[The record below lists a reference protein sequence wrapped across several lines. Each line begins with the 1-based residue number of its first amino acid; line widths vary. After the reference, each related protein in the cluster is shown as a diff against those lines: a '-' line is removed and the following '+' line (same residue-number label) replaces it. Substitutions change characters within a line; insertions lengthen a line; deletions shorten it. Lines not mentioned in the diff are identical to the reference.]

1 MNLSDKKVVF
11 ILLRIYSNKIVLR
24 DSLDKG
30 YIEIEGNRKTDVVL
44 GRKPEGDFID
54 MTGKFVLPGLIN
66 IHSLDFVKEISS
78 KYIKFFT
85 EEKAFYQV
93 EKLLAESGI
102 TTVFHTFTLDKFSEG
117 RDLEEVI
124 EKLTYVKNYRKRRFL
139 IDHKVH
145 LKFKL
150 GDINLNRKLK
160 ALFDAECVDFVTC
173 TGYHSEILEEY
184 QEQYYAQYLQNQFE
198 IDEELARKITERL
211 RELREESALDELSYK
226 MKFAKSRKIPFAV
239 SKCEL
244 VEKLKETYKI
254 GIDLLVD
261 PKSEKSMEYVSCN
274 NLSASIDVESLV
286 DENSIIDY
294 VDEMADDNI
303 NILSASNRS
312 RDILEYVFNLEGNI
326 GLPKAVRLASYN
338 PAMALGM
345 HDKGEIAPG
354 KEADIIVVD
363 IFEDLPINIMTISDG
378 KVIVKYNYN

>member
-1 MNLSDKKVVF
+1 
-11 ILLRIYSNKIVLR
+11 LLRIYSNKLVLK

-30 YIEIEGNRKTDVVL
+30 YIDIEGNKITNVVL
-44 GRKPEGDFID
+44 GKKPVGDFLD
-54 MTGKFVLPGLIN
+54 MSDKYVLPGLIN

-78 KYIKFFT
+78 KYIKFFS

-93 EKLLAESGI
+93 EKLLAESGV

-124 EKLTYVKNYRKRRFL
+124 EKLTYIKNYRKRKFL

-150 GDINLNRKLK
+150 GDIRINSKLK

-173 TGYHSEILEEY
+173 TGYHSEVLEGY
-184 QEQYYAQYLQNQFE
+184 QEQYYSQYLQTEFD
-198 IDEELARKITERL
+198 IDEELANRVTERL
-211 RELREESALDELSYK
+211 RDLREDSALDDLSYK
-226 MKFAKSRKIPFAV
+226 IKFAKSRNIPFAV

-254 GIDLLVD
+254 DIDLLVD
-261 PKSEKSMEYVSCN
+261 PRTEKSMEYICKN
-274 NLSASIDVESLV
+274 RLNASIDVECLV
-286 DENSIIDY
+286 AEESVIDF

-303 NILSASNRS
+303 SILSASNRS
-312 RDILEYVFNLEGNI
+312 RDILEYVFKIEENI

-338 PAMALGM
+338 PAMALGLT
-345 HDKGEIAPG
+345 DKGELAIG

-363 IFEDLPINIMTISDG
+363 IFENLPINIMTISDG
-378 KVIVKYNYN
+378 KIIVNYNYN

>member
-1 MNLSDKKVVF
+1 M
-11 ILLRIYSNKIVLR
+11 LRIYSNKLVLK

-30 YIEIEGNRKTDVVL
+30 YIEIEGNRITNVVL
-44 GRKPEGDFID
+44 GKKPEGDYLD
-54 MTGKFVLPGLIN
+54 MSGKFVLPGLIN

-78 KYIKFFT
+78 KYIKFFS

-93 EKLLAESGI
+93 EKLLAESGV

-124 EKLTYVKNYRKRRFL
+124 EKLTYVKNYRNRKFL

-150 GDINLNRKLK
+150 GDISINRKIK

-173 TGYHSEILEEY
+173 TGYHSEVLEEY
-184 QEQYYAQYLQNQFE
+184 QEQYFSQYLQTEFD
-198 IDEELARKITERL
+198 IDEEKANQVTARL
-211 RELREESALDELSYK
+211 RELREDSALDELSYK
-226 MKFAKSRKIPFAV
+226 IKFAKSRNIPFAV

-261 PKSEKSMEYVSCN
+261 PKTQKSMEYIN
-274 NLSASIDVESLV
+274 KNKLSASVDVECLV
-286 DENSIIDY
+286 AEDSCIDF

-303 NILSASNRS
+303 SILSASNRS
-312 RDILEYVFNLEGNI
+312 RDILEYVFKIEGNI

-338 PAMALGM
+338 PAMALGLK
-345 HDKGEIAPG
+345 DKGEIAIG

-363 IFEDLPINIMTISDG
+363 IFENLPINIMTISDG
-378 KVIVKYNYN
+378 KVIVNYNYN

>member
-1 MNLSDKKVVF
+1 M
-11 ILLRIYSNKIVLR
+11 LRIYSNKIVLR
-24 DSLDKG
+24 DSVDKG
-30 YIEIEGNRKTDVVL
+30 YIDIEGNRIKDVVL
-44 GRKPEGDFID
+44 GEKPEGDYID
-54 MTGKFVLPGLIN
+54 MSGKYILPGLIN

-102 TTVFHTFTLDKFSEG
+102 TTVFHTFTLDKFSED

-124 EKLTYVKNYRKRRFL
+124 EKLTYVKNYRKRKFL

-150 GDINLNRKLK
+150 GDVNLNKRLK

-173 TGYHSEILEEY
+173 TGYNSDIIEEY
-184 QEQYYAQYLQNQFE
+184 QEQYYSQYLQDRFE
-198 IDEELARKITERL
+198 IDEELANRISERL

-226 MKFAKSRKIPFAV
+226 IKFAKSRKIPFAV

-244 VEKLKETYKI
+244 VEKLRETYKI

-261 PKSEKSMEYVSCN
+261 PRNPKSMEYIRCN
-274 NLSASIDVESLV
+274 NLSASIDVECLV
-286 DENSIIDY
+286 AEYSSIDF

-303 NILSASNRS
+303 NILSASKRS

-345 HDKGEIAPG
+345 YEKGEIAPG

-378 KVIVKYNYN
+378 KIIVKYNYN

>member
-1 MNLSDKKVVF
+1 M
-11 ILLRIYSNKIVLR
+11 LRIYSNKLVLK

-30 YIEIEGNRKTDVVL
+30 YIDIEGNRIIDVVL
-44 GRKPEGDFID
+44 GKKPEGDYLD
-54 MTGKFVLPGLIN
+54 MSGKFVLPGLIN

-78 KYIKFFT
+78 KYIKFFS

-124 EKLTYVKNYRKRRFL
+124 KMLTYVKNYRNRRFL

-150 GDINLNRKLK
+150 GDIRINSTLK
-160 ALFDAECVDFVTC
+160 DLFDADCVDFATC
-173 TGYHSEILEEY
+173 TGYHSEVFEEY
-184 QEQYYAQYLQNQFE
+184 QEQYFSQYLQSEFN
-198 IDEELARKITERL
+198 IDEELASQVTERI
-211 RELREESALDELSYK
+211 RELREDSALDDLSYQI
-226 MKFAKSRKIPFAV
+226 KFAQLRGIPFAV
-239 SKCEL
+239 SKCEI
-244 VEKLKETYKI
+244 VEKLRETYKI
-254 GIDLLVD
+254 DIDLLVD
-261 PKSEKSMEYVSCN
+261 PKNEKTMNYICEN
-274 NLSASIDVESLV
+274 NLNASIDVECLV
-286 DENSIIDY
+286 AEGNC
-294 VDEMADDNI
+294 VDFVDAMADDNI

-312 RDILEYVFNLEGNI
+312 RDILEYVFKIEENI

-345 HDKGEIAPG
+345 KDKGELAIG

-363 IFEDLPINIMTISDG
+363 IFDNLPINIMTISDG
-378 KVIVKYNYN
+378 KIIVNYNYN

>member
-1 MNLSDKKVVF
+1 M
-11 ILLRIYSNKIVLR
+11 
-24 DSLDKG
+24 DKG
-30 YIEIEGNRKTDVVL
+30 YIDIEGNRITDVVL
-44 GRKPEGDFID
+44 GEKPEGDYID
-54 MTGKFVLPGLIN
+54 MSGKYVLPGLIN

-102 TTVFHTFTLDKFSEG
+102 TTVFHTFTLDKFSED

-124 EKLTYVKNYRKRRFL
+124 EKLTYVKSYRKRKFL

-150 GDINLNRKLK
+150 GDVNLNKRLK

-173 TGYHSEILEEY
+173 TGYNSDIIEEY
-184 QEQYYAQYLQNQFE
+184 QEQYYSQYLQDRFE
-198 IDEELARKITERL
+198 IDEELAGRISERL
-211 RELREESALDELSYK
+211 KELREESALDELSYK
-226 MKFAKSRKIPFAV
+226 IKFAKSRKIPFAV

-244 VEKLKETYKI
+244 VEKLRETYKI

-261 PKSEKSMEYVSCN
+261 PRNPKSMEYISCN
-274 NLSASIDVESLV
+274 NLSASIDVECLV
-286 DENSIIDY
+286 AENSSIDF
-294 VDEMADDNI
+294 VDEMAEDNI
-303 NILSASNRS
+303 NILSASKRS

-345 HDKGEIAPG
+345 YEKGEIAPG

-378 KVIVKYNYN
+378 KIIVKYNYN

>member
-1 MNLSDKKVVF
+1 MFV
-11 ILLRIYSNKIVLR
+11 LLRIYSNKLVLR

-30 YIEIEGNRKTDVVL
+30 YIEIEGNIIKDVVI
-44 GRKPEGDFID
+44 GKKPEGEYLD

-78 KYIKFFT
+78 KYIKFFS

-102 TTVFHTFTLDKFSEG
+102 TTVFHTFTLDKFMED
-117 RDLEEVI
+117 RTLDEVI
-124 EKLTYVKNYRKRRFL
+124 EKLTYIKNYRKRRFL

-150 GDINLNRKLK
+150 GDAGLNKKLK
-160 ALFDAECVDFVTC
+160 ALFDADCVDFVTC
-173 TGYHSEILEEY
+173 SGYHSELLEDY
-184 QEQYYAQYLQNQFE
+184 HEQYFTQYLQTQFD
-198 IDEELARKITERL
+198 IDEEDARKVAERM
-211 RELREESALDELSYK
+211 RELRLDSSLDDISYK
-226 MKFAKSRKIPFAV
+226 IKFAKSRKIPFAV

-254 GIDLLVD
+254 EIDIIVD
-261 PKSEKSMEYVSCN
+261 PKNSKSMNYVCAN
-274 NLSASIDVESLV
+274 NLSTSVDVECLV
-286 DENSIIDY
+286 DGNSGIDY
-294 VDEMADDNI
+294 VDEMIDDNI
-303 NILSASNRS
+303 SMISASNRS

-338 PAMALGM
+338 PAMALGLY
-345 HDKGEIAPG
+345 DKGELAPG

>member
-1 MNLSDKKVVF
+1 M
-11 ILLRIYSNKIVLR
+11 LRIYSNKLVLK

-30 YIEIEGNRKTDVVL
+30 YIDIEGNKITDVVL
-44 GRKPEGDFID
+44 GKKPEGDYLD
-54 MTGKFVLPGLIN
+54 MSGKFVLPGLIN

-78 KYIKFFT
+78 KYIKFFS

-93 EKLLAESGI
+93 EKLLAESGV

-150 GDINLNRKLK
+150 GDVRINRKLK

-173 TGYHSEILEEY
+173 TGYHSEVLEEY
-184 QEQYYAQYLQNQFE
+184 QEQYYSQYLQTEFD
-198 IDEELARKITERL
+198 IDEELAIQVTERL
-211 RELREESALDELSYK
+211 RDLREDSALDDLSYK
-226 MKFAKSRKIPFAV
+226 IKFAKLRNIPFAV

-254 GIDLLVD
+254 DIDLLVD
-261 PKSEKSMEYVSCN
+261 PKNEKSMEYICKN
-274 NLSASIDVESLV
+274 NLNASIDVECLV
-286 DENSIIDY
+286 AEDGGIDF

-303 NILSASNRS
+303 SILSASNRS
-312 RDILEYVFNLEGNI
+312 RDILEYVFKIEENI

-338 PAMALGM
+338 PAMALGLK
-345 HDKGEIAPG
+345 DKGELAIG

-378 KVIVKYNYN
+378 KIIVNYNYN

>member
-1 MNLSDKKVVF
+1 M
-11 ILLRIYSNKIVLR
+11 LRIYSNKLVLK

-30 YIEIEGNRKTDVVL
+30 YIDIEGNKITNIVL
-44 GRKPEGDFID
+44 GKKPVGDFLD
-54 MTGKFVLPGLIN
+54 MSDKYVLPGLIN

-78 KYIKFFT
+78 KYIKFFS

-93 EKLLAESGI
+93 EKLLAESGV

-124 EKLTYVKNYRKRRFL
+124 EKLTYIKNYRKRKFL

-150 GDINLNRKLK
+150 GDIRINSKLK

-173 TGYHSEILEEY
+173 TGYHSEVLEGY
-184 QEQYYAQYLQNQFE
+184 QEQYYSQYLQTEFD
-198 IDEELARKITERL
+198 IDEELANRVTERL
-211 RELREESALDELSYK
+211 RDLREDSALDDLSYK
-226 MKFAKSRKIPFAV
+226 IKFAKSRNIPFAV

-254 GIDLLVD
+254 DMDLLVD
-261 PKSEKSMEYVSCN
+261 PRTEKSMEYICKN
-274 NLSASIDVESLV
+274 HLNASIDVECLV
-286 DENSIIDY
+286 AEDSVIDF

-303 NILSASNRS
+303 SILSASNRS
-312 RDILEYVFNLEGNI
+312 RDILEYVFKIEENI

-338 PAMALGM
+338 PAMALGLT
-345 HDKGEIAPG
+345 DKGELAIG

-363 IFEDLPINIMTISDG
+363 IFENLPINIMTISDG
-378 KVIVKYNYN
+378 KIIVNYNYN